1 MSIADTIG
9 KKIINAIDSVAEYNR
24 TQAELTRLRL
34 IIKSET
40 GRLNRAYITLGKEYC
55 NKLKENGD
63 TEHAELIETINS
75 AEARINEV
83 RERYYKIKN
92 VGCSCDDE
100 ICDCEESAE
109 EPAVEAEVP
118 ALEEKSEKPRE
129 SKKTPRKSIRT
140 VIKKAEAKTDADEEN
155 ISVEVKEIINDNGDI
170 LVDVV
175 NTDGEV
181 AEE

>member
-1 MSIADTIG
+1 MSIADVIG
-9 KKIINAIDSVAEYNR
+9 KKIVNAIDSVAEYNR

-63 TEHAELIETINS
+63 AEHLELIETINS

-92 VGCSCDDE
+92 VGCSCEQED
-100 ICDCEESAE
+100 CDCQESAE
-109 EPAVEAEVP
+109 DCVIEAEVP
-118 ALEEKSEKPRE
+118 ALEEKTEKPTE
-129 SKKTPRKSIRT
+129 NKKAPRKSIRT
-140 VIKKAEAKTDADEEN
+140 VIKKAEAKTDVDDEN
-155 ISVEVKEIINDNGDI
+155 ISVEVKEIIKDSGDI